1 MNDKF
6 INIFSKSINFFLEH
20 GYMNC
25 INYHQKIKNV
35 AMEEKFFNL
44 LVSMELMF
52 AYLGRYKYYDQLLKN
67 EGNDKYVISI
77 VLSGK
82 KKNNVDVFRVSEIKD
97 PELKER
103 MFLLDQGYPLVNTR
117 ENVSYVYTY
126 LSEVKEF
133 SESVGDSVR
142 DQLKNR

>member
-1 MNDKF
+1 
-6 INIFSKSINFFLEH
+6 
-20 GYMNC
+20 
-25 INYHQKIKNV
+25 
-35 AMEEKFFNL
+35 MEEKVFNL

-52 AYLGRYKYYDQLLKN
+52 AYSGRYKYYDQLLKN

-77 VLSGK
+77 VFSGK
-82 KKNNVDVFRVSEIKD
+82 KKNNVDVFRVSEIND

-117 ENVSYVYTY
+117 DNVSYVFTY

-142 DQLKNR
+142 EQLKSR

>member
-1 MNDKF
+1 
-6 INIFSKSINFFLEH
+6 
-20 GYMNC
+20 
-25 INYHQKIKNV
+25 
-35 AMEEKFFNL
+35 MEEKIFNL

-52 AYLGRYKYYDQLLKN
+52 AYSGRYKYYDQLLKN
-67 EGNDKYVISI
+67 EGNDKYIISM
-77 VLSGK
+77 VFSGEK
-82 KKNNVDVFRVSEIKD
+82 KDNVAVFRVSEIND

-117 ENVSYVYTY
+117 DNVSYVYTY

-142 DQLKNR
+142 EQLKSR